1 MSNSEQNKRFTKVL
15 TDFEYGGDE
24 DESHADIHR
33 ALLDSILRAEQIRRG
48 FGDSPEKWAEIDA
61 ETIEKILTFDTDD
74 PRLVLAEKALKRIAG
89 DQGGA
94 GVKLIDDHVTS
105 KAQAFS
111 KKQSN
116 VARKPRKKNPIT
128 VLATELV
135 AKKPD
140 MKENDLFHA
149 LQKEVGE
156 GVIESY
162 LADEFTPVDE
172 AFPPV
177 KRSTLKNTL
186 TRAKKTIAK

>member
-1 MSNSEQNKRFTKVL
+1 MSNSEQDKRFKKHL
-15 TDFEYGGDE
+15 TDFVNGGKE
-24 DESHADIHR
+24 NESHADAHKAIF
-33 ALLDSILRAEQIRRG
+33 DTILQSERTRRG
-48 FGDSPEKWAEIDA
+48 FDDDSDRWAELDA
-61 ETIEKILTFDTDD
+61 ETIEKILTSDTDD

-89 DQGGA
+89 AQGAA
-94 GVKLIDDHVTS
+94 GVKLIDDHVTA

-128 VLATELV
+128 VLATELL
-135 AKKPD
+135 AEKPD
-140 MKENDLFHA
+140 MKENDLFYA
-149 LQKEVGE
+149 LQKEVGQ

-177 KRSTLKNTL
+177 KRSTLRNIL